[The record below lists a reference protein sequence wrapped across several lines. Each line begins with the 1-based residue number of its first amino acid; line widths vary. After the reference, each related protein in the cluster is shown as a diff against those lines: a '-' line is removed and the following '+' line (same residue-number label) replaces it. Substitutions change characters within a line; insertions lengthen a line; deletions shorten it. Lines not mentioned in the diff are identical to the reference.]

1 MRIQLGANVNT
12 KDGRH
17 AGKVTK
23 VVWDP
28 DRNEVREF
36 VVSTGGLLGHD
47 VIVSR
52 EVLERAAPR
61 GDELVV
67 DLTKE
72 ELGRMD
78 HYDDRA
84 YAPPPYGWLVP
95 AEHAY
100 GADAFLFPTVVDGV
114 KATNATEPRRPLIRK
129 GMAVKDVA
137 GEKIGSVDELRID
150 DMTGELRA
158 IVVRQGGSDERA
170 LEFPA
175 DHLDVGADEVH
186 VIEGPPAKRPL

>member
-1 MRIQLGANVNT
+1 MRIHLGATVKTN
-12 KDGRH
+12 DGHH
-17 AGKVTK
+17 AGKVQK

-47 VIVSR
+47 VVVSR
-52 EVLERAAPR
+52 EVLERATSK
-61 GDELVV
+61 GDDLVV
-67 DLTKE
+67 DLTKD
-72 ELGRMD
+72 ELDQMD

-100 GADAFLFPTVVDGV
+100 GADAFLFPTVVDAPT
-114 KATNATEPRRPLIRK
+114 ATNAAEPRRPVIRK
-129 GMAVKDVA
+129 GMAVKDAA
-137 GEKIGSVDELRID
+137 GQKVGTVDELRID

-158 IVVRQGGSDERA
+158 IVVRQGGDDER

-175 DHLDVGADEVH
+175 DQLDVGADEVQ
-186 VIEGPPAKRPL
+186 VIEGPPARRAR

>member
-1 MRIQLGANVNT
+1 MRIHLGANVKTN
-12 KDGRH
+12 DGH
-17 AGKVTK
+17 SAGKVTK

-52 EVLERAAPR
+52 EVLERANAK

-67 DLTKE
+67 DLTKD
-72 ELGRMD
+72 ELDQVD
-78 HYDDRA
+78 HYDERA

-95 AEHAY
+95 AESAY
-100 GADAFLFPTVVDGV
+100 GADAYLFPTVVDAPH
-114 KATNATEPRRPLIRK
+114 ATNAAEPRRPMIRK
-129 GMAVKDVA
+129 GMAVKDAA
-137 GEKIGSVDELRID
+137 GQKVGTVDELRID

-158 IVVRQGGSDERA
+158 IVVRQGAGDDRA

>member
-1 MRIQLGANVNT
+1 MRIHLGASVKT
-12 KDGRH
+12 KDGHR

-52 EVLERAAPR
+52 EVLERAAAT

-67 DLTKE
+67 DMTKD
-72 ELGRMD
+72 ELDQMD
-78 HYDDRA
+78 HYDERA

-95 AEHAY
+95 AESAY
-100 GADAFLFPTVVDGV
+100 GADAFLFPTVADEPR
-114 KATNATEPRRPLIRK
+114 ATNTAEPRRPMIRK
-129 GMAVKDVA
+129 GMSVKDAA
-137 GEKIGSVDELRID
+137 GQKIGTVEELRID

-158 IVVRQGGSDERA
+158 IVVGQGDADERR
-170 LEFPA
+170 LEIPT

-186 VIEGPPAKRPL
+186 VIEGSPAKRTP